1 MWKKIYFIDY
11 DKVKKY
17 IWVYTYKQFKHLW
30 ISLLR
35 TKGEMFIKISSPECG
50 HQLLWKDSIQ

>member
-35 TKGEMFIKISSPECG
+35 TKGEMFKIKLHSSWIYEQ
-50 HQLLWKDSIQ
+50 HLL